1 MLIEDIQDR
10 TARLEKYVSKVEAQ
24 QKAMVEAIARG
35 DFEAFS
41 EEDVRFHLSHDP
53 DMIADAGLF
62 LAKLRRAYEYAKN
75 DTSTI
80 RSKIRL
86 AATRRKEEL
95 GLSSASDRDDYVQ
108 TNPEYQ
114 KAKDQEIEW
123 KYNVERME
131 VVYDRYQNLFAGS
144 RKIAN
149 LIEKDNMNNYR
160 IEKYGD

>member
-62 LAKLRRAYEYAKN
+62 LAKLRRAWEYAKN
-75 DTSTI
+75 DTRTV
-80 RSKIRL
+80 RSEVRSV
-86 AATRRKEEL
+86 ATKKKEEL
-95 GLSSASDRDDYVQ
+95 GLSSASDRDDFVQ

-114 KAKDQEIEW
+114 KALKQEIEW
-123 KYNVERME
+123 KFNVELME
-131 VVYDRYQNLFAGS
+131 VIYERYQNLFAGS